1 MSLPLLTSDAAP
13 TTYQPYRLTE
23 KELKLRY
30 YFLAAFNDVAEPD
43 WAISL
48 ACCIVTDE
56 LKQVGESVEAV
67 IKRVKYIAAIP
78 IAFHYR
84 FGYADAQSR
93 LLQAVAKAT
102 SLCIERYFEAADRVI
117 SGD

>member
-1 MSLPLLTSDAAP
+1 MSIQLETSQVAP

-23 KELKLRY
+23 KELKLRF

-43 WAISL
+43 WAIWL
-48 ACCIVTDE
+48 AVCEVTDE
-56 LKQVGESVEAV
+56 LKKAGEPVEAV
-67 IKRVKYIAAIP
+67 IKRMKYIAAIP

-93 LLQAVAKAT
+93 LAQAVAKAT
-102 SLCIERYFEAADRVI
+102 SLGTERYYEEAND
-117 SGD
+117 